1 MFVLLVFNVRIAI
14 FVGERVRFWVWDKE
28 IGEVENFEFFNFVRF
43 FFLLEEIFFFIW
55 EEKVFFWINIF

>member
-14 FVGERVRFWVWDKE
+14 FVGERVRFWGWDEE
-28 IGEVENFEFFNFVRF
+28 IGEVENFEFFNFIRF